1 MRTSKLI
8 IAVLCSFMLIGCTGN
23 KNEPEERVEVE
34 TEDSN
39 SETIDDSKETFKN
52 LVANKNDIKYEDNTN
67 NIKNLEGRNENIK
80 NEYIRGISI
89 VKKFSES
96 NSIRLTYEE
105 PLKDRIGR
113 FRDRESDVKL
123 LMALEQEGAET
134 VNYFTNNE
142 YLNVDLSI
150 SIDDVS
156 GNDKISTYSY
166 IEYKASIENINN
178 EFKFKDSKLNEF
190 RNLIVQDDNLDL
202 DKLDKFISSVYNNE
216 QTIDMRFFNK
226 IDNNTYEV
234 IRVEKNNCYYR
245 LVYDPLM

>member
-1 MRTSKLI
+1 MRASKLI
-8 IAVLCSFMLIGCTGN
+8 VAVLCSFMLIGCTGN
-23 KNEPEERVEVE
+23 KNEPEETVEVE

-39 SETIDDSKETFKN
+39 SEKIDDSKETFKN
-52 LVANKNDIKYEDNTN
+52 LVANKNEIKYEDNIN

-80 NEYIRGISI
+80 NEYIRGISL

-96 NSIRLTYEE
+96 NSISLTYEE

-113 FRDRESDVKL
+113 FRDDESDVKL
-123 LMALEQEGAET
+123 LRALEQEGAET
-134 VNYFTNNE
+134 VNYFTNNQ
-142 YLNVDLSI
+142 YLNADLSI
-150 SIDDVS
+150 GIMDVNN
-156 GNDKISTYSY
+156 NDKISTYSE
-166 IEYKASIENINN
+166 IVYKASVGNINN

-190 RNLIVQDDNLDL
+190 RSLIVQDNNLDL
-202 DKLDKFISSVYNNE
+202 DKLDKFIASIYNNE

-245 LVYDPLM
+245 LIYDPLM